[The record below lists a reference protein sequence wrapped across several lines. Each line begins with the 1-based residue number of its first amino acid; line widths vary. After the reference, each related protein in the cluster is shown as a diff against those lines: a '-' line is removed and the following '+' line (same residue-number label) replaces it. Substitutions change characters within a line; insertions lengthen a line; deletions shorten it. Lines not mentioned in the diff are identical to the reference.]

1 MKRSLAVLTASA
13 LALAAGVCFT
23 PATHAMAAPA
33 RPAADEVG
41 ATYKKLMD
49 TVGPALVTVKF
60 VMKFD
65 GGPMGGDEAG
75 RDVETTGLMMEAGGL
90 VLVSNAK
97 MGGMASRMGMTA
109 NPTSIKVLI
118 GDDTEGLKA
127 KILARDSDLD
137 LCWIQV
143 DDEKGKGKT
152 FTAVDFAAS
161 TTAAVGDKLFVV
173 ERMGKF
179 FDHALSV
186 DEGRVGGNTKKPRP
200 LMIPA
205 GFGGSQR
212 EMLGAP
218 MFGADGKVVGWN
230 ILQMPDK
237 EDMEGGEQGGEGSF
251 GILLLPAAE
260 VVKATVRGKE
270 MAAKNPP
277 KAEEEKKAEDK
288 KDEKAEKPATPTPP
302 AEKKPEAPKKP

>member
-1 MKRSLAVLTASA
+1 MKRSLAVLTTSA
-13 LALAAGVCFT
+13 LALAACVSFA
-23 PATHAMAAPA
+23 PASAAMPA
-33 RPAADEVG
+33 RPAADETG
-41 ATYKKLMD
+41 GTYKKLID

-65 GGPMGGDEAG
+65 GGPMGGDEQG
-75 RDVETTGLMMEAGGL
+75 RDVETTGLMMETGGL

-109 NPTSIKVLI
+109 NPTNIKVLA

-137 LCWIQV
+137 LCWVQV

-152 FTAVDFAAS
+152 FSAVDFASSA
-161 TTAAVGDKLFVV
+161 TVTLGDKLYVV

-186 DEGRVGGNTKKPRP
+186 DEGRVGGSTKKPRA
-200 LMIPA
+200 LMIPT

-218 MFGADGKVVGWN
+218 MFGADGKVVGLN

-237 EDMEGGEQGGEGSF
+237 EDMEGGDSGGEGNF

-277 KAEEEKKAEDK
+277 TPPKAEDEK
-288 KDEKAEKPATPTPP
+288 KDEKAEKSAPPTAP
-302 AEKKPEAPKKP
+302 EKKAEEPKQP